1 MTAPARPQAG
11 GFVLPAPSD
20 ALDLAMDDGAP
31 IRVLRH
37 GDPAGPRVV
46 LSHGNG
52 FASDTYFPF
61 WRPMLARFDLALF
74 DFRNCGR
81 NPFHAARPHGYHRF
95 ARDSAA
101 VHAAIADRWGA
112 KTTVGVF
119 HSMSATTALLAA
131 VDGVW
136 HWDALLLFDP
146 PVMPPR
152 GDPLGEALMR
162 EGRAL
167 RDATAI
173 RKQAFADPDELA
185 EVFRCLYPF
194 RRLAEG
200 VPELVARTTLRR
212 DADAGG
218 WVLRCPA
225 PLEAGVYV
233 EVGALPVWERAGPP
247 ARPLAIVGADPGLAD
262 APQTAH
268 CNRAFCETFGIDFAF
283 VPGTGHLMQL
293 EEPERCFALFENF
306 LAENGI
312 AA

>member
-1 MTAPARPQAG
+1 MTATDCSTAG
-11 GFVLPAPSD
+11 GFVLPAPAD

-37 GDPAGPRVV
+37 GNRAGPRVV

-61 WRPMLARFDLALF
+61 WRLMLARFDLALF
-74 DFRNCGR
+74 DFRNYGR
-81 NPFHAARPHGYHRF
+81 NPFHAAKPHDYDRF

-101 VHAAIADRWGA
+101 VHAAIADAWGT

-119 HSMSATTALLAA
+119 HSMSATTALLAI

-146 PVMPPR
+146 PVMPPP
-152 GDPLGEALMR
+152 GDPLAEALMK

-167 RDATAI
+167 RDASMI
-173 RKQAFADPDELA
+173 RKQRFADPDELA
-185 EVFRCLYPF
+185 EIYRYLHPF
-194 RRLAEG
+194 RRFAKG
-200 VPELVARTTLRR
+200 VPDLAARTTLRR
-212 DADAGG
+212 DPESGG
-218 WVLRCPA
+218 WVLCCPG
-225 PLEAGVYV
+225 PVEAGVYV
-233 EVGALPVWERAGPP
+233 EVNALPLWDRAGPP
-247 ARPLAIVGADPGLAD
+247 ARPLAIVGADPGQAD
-262 APQTAH
+262 APLTAR
-268 CNRAFCETFGIDFAF
+268 CNEAFCETFGIDFTF

-293 EEPERCFALFENF
+293 EEPERCFELFENF